1 MSEDIIFPNL
11 GIHLEQVGK
20 TISIFGFEIAYY
32 GIIIAV
38 AMIAGILIALWV
50 AKKTGQNPDDYFDM
64 AIVGII
70 VSLVG
75 ARLYYVIFAWDQY
88 KNDLLSIFNTREGGL
103 AIYGGVIGAVLCMWY
118 FSRKKKIH
126 FGLLGDTV
134 SVGLVLG
141 QIIGRWGN
149 FFNREVFGGYTNN
162 IFAMQLPLNA
172 VRSTD
177 VTAEMMDHLHII
189 NGTEFIQVH
198 PTFLYESLWN
208 VGVLL
213 LLLYMTRHR
222 KFYGEVF
229 LCYMGGYGLG
239 RAWIEGIRTDQLLL
253 PVVQWPVSQ
262 VLSVVLVAIS
272 ILLIVHFRRKNDLPK
287 GETKRYET
295 IRKIKRNH

>member
-32 GIIIAV
+32 GIIIAA

-88 KNDLLSIFNTREGGL
+88 KDDLLSIFNTREGGL

-272 ILLIVHFRRKNDLPK
+272 ILLIIHFRRKNDLPK
-287 GETKRYET
+287 GETK
-295 IRKIKRNH
+295 KI